1 VRKILFA
8 SSEVHPLIKTGGL
21 ADVSASLPKAL
32 HQQGQDVRVI
42 LPAYR
47 QCLEALD
54 NVETIALFEVV
65 GFHLPIKLLQSTLP
79 NSDVPL
85 WLVHSPH
92 HFDRDGGPYGPEAGG
107 DWHDNA
113 ARFALFSRVVA
124 LLATN
129 QLGMSWQPDVLHCN
143 DWQTGLAPALISHL
157 PNRPKTVFTIHNL
170 AYQGLYSRDVFEAL
184 DLPEM
189 LWSSEG
195 IEFYGQMSFM
205 KGGLI
210 YADHVNTVSPSYA
223 KEICTEQFGYGLQ
236 GLLAHRTEQGDVSG
250 IINGIDLDEWD
261 PSSDPNIAQN
271 YTAKTIKNK
280 LHNKTMLQQHF
291 HLPMKDNVLLIG
303 FISRLV
309 EQKGIDLSLAALSNM
324 LDAGASIQVVCLGS
338 GEERFEHG
346 LRVLRAHHPDKVAL
360 HIGYSEAL
368 AHQIEAGIDLFL
380 MPSRFE
386 PCGLNQL
393 YSLRYGTLPL
403 VRHTGGLADS
413 VVDANDENRKNN
425 TATGFTF
432 FEPDVAELES
442 TLYRALDLYSRP
454 RLWRKVMLTAMMQNF
469 SWQNS
474 ALSYQALYEQLL
486 SA

>member
-1 VRKILFA
+1 
-8 SSEVHPLIKTGGL
+8 
-21 ADVSASLPKAL
+21 
-32 HQQGQDVRVI
+32 
-42 LPAYR
+42 
-47 QCLEALD
+47 
-54 NVETIALFEVV
+54 
-65 GFHLPIKLLQSTLP
+65 
-79 NSDVPL
+79 
-85 WLVHSPH
+85 
-92 HFDRDGGPYGPEAGG
+92 
-107 DWHDNA
+107 
-113 ARFALFSRVVA
+113 
-124 LLATN
+124 
-129 QLGMSWQPDVLHCN
+129 
-143 DWQTGLAPALISHL
+143 
-157 PNRPKTVFTIHNL
+157 
-170 AYQGLYSRDVFEAL
+170 
-184 DLPEM
+184 
-189 LWSSEG
+189 
-195 IEFYGQMSFM
+195 M

-261 PSSDPNIAQN
+261 PSSDPNIAQH

-291 HLPMKDNVLLIG
+291 HLPMKDDVLLIG

-309 EQKGIDLSLAALSNM
+309 EQKGIDLSLAALGNM

-413 VVDANDENRKNN
+413 VVDANDESRKNN

-454 RLWRKVMLTAMMQNF
+454 RLWRKVMLIAMMQNF

-474 ALSYQALYEQLL
+474 ALSYKALYEQLL

>member
-21 ADVSASLPKAL
+21 ADVSASLPRAL
-32 HQQGQDVRVI
+32 KQQGQDVRIVM
-42 LPAYR
+42 PAYR
-47 QCLEALD
+47 QCLTSLENLH
-54 NVETIALFEVV
+54 TIAELEVV
-65 GFHLPIKLLQSTLP
+65 GFHKTVNILEATLP
-79 NSDVPL
+79 DSDVVI

-92 HFDRDGGPYGPEAGG
+92 HFDRDGGPYGDKEG

-113 ARFALFSRVVA
+113 ARYALFSRVIA

-129 QLGMSWQPDVLHCN
+129 QTSLDWQPDILHCN
-143 DWQTGLAPALISHL
+143 DWQTGLAPAFIAHL
-157 PNRPKTVFTIHNL
+157 PYRPNIVFTIHNL
-170 AYQGLYSRDVFEAL
+170 AYQGLYSRDVFDAL

-189 LWSSEG
+189 LWSTEG

-205 KGGLI
+205 KGGLV
-210 YADHVNTVSPSYA
+210 YADHVNTVSPTYA
-223 KEICTEQFGYGLQ
+223 KEICTEEYGFGLE
-236 GLLAHRTEQGDVSG
+236 GLLQHRTEKGDVSG
-250 IINGIDLDEWD
+250 ILNGIDMTDWN
-261 PSSDPNIAQN
+261 PSSDQNIAQN

-291 HLPMKDNVLLIG
+291 HLPMKDNVLTIG

-309 EQKGIDLSLAALSNM
+309 EQKGVDLSLTALTN
-324 LDAGASIQVVCLGS
+324 LLHAGEPIQVICLGS
-338 GEERFEHG
+338 GEEQFEHG
-346 LRVLRAHHPDKVAL
+346 LRVLRAQYPDKVAIHL
-360 HIGYSEAL
+360 GYNEAL

-403 VRHTGGLADS
+403 VRATGGLADS
-413 VVDANDENRKNN
+413 VVDASQQNRKNN

-432 FEPDVAELES
+432 EEANAEALEQ
-442 TLYRALDLYSRP
+442 TLYRALELYQHP
-454 RLWRKVMLTAMMQNF
+454 RLWRKVMLTAMMQDF

-474 ALSYQALYEQLL
+474 ALTYQALYDELL
-486 SA
+486 KPE